1 MGAKLRKIII
11 LIHIIYM
18 PQFDETSPLNEICV
32 LAFEKKKK
40 NLNLNK
46 QKKGF
51 GYGVIP
57 RYCTGCKYSISTHI
71 IFCHSHWLTLPY
83 NFFKNF

>member
-11 LIHIIYM
+11 LIRIIYM

-40 NLNLNK
+40 K
-46 QKKGF
+46 
-51 GYGVIP
+51 
-57 RYCTGCKYSISTHI
+57 
-71 IFCHSHWLTLPY
+71 TLI
-83 NFFKNF
+83 

>member
-32 LAFEKKKK
+32 LAFGKKKK
-40 NLNLNK
+40 K
-46 QKKGF
+46 
-51 GYGVIP
+51 
-57 RYCTGCKYSISTHI
+57 
-71 IFCHSHWLTLPY
+71 TLI
-83 NFFKNF
+83 

>member
-11 LIHIIYM
+11 LICIIYM

-40 NLNLNK
+40 KPKFK
-46 QKKGF
+46 QTKEGIWKQ
-51 GYGVIP
+51 
-57 RYCTGCKYSISTHI
+57 CNT
-71 IFCHSHWLTLPY
+71 
-83 NFFKNF
+83 

>member
-32 LAFEKKKK
+32 LAFLKKKK
-40 NLNLNK
+40 IQFK
-46 QKKGF
+46 QTKEEE
-51 GYGVIP
+51 
-57 RYCTGCKYSISTHI
+57 
-71 IFCHSHWLTLPY
+71 
-83 NFFKNF
+83 

>member
-40 NLNLNK
+40 KTLNLNK

-51 GYGVIP
+51 GNSVIP
-57 RYCTGCKYSISTHI
+57 RYCTGCKYPISTHI
-71 IFCHSHWLTLPY
+71 IFCHSHWLTLTL
-83 NFFKNF
+83 